1 MTAKKSDAADAL
13 TAMVNAANPEVPY
26 IVIVLSGK
34 DVIMCT
40 SMDDET
46 ADATLRKALDGM

>member
-46 ADATLRKALDGM
+46 ADATLRKALDGL